1 MGEQYYCLALS
12 DSFFHRLALELHGIW
27 SCHGPIVTALE
38 THFPGL
44 WLSRNR
50 TRHCLNSP
58 LQLGTMCFPG

>member
-38 THFPGL
+38 
-44 WLSRNR
+44 
-50 TRHCLNSP
+50 NSLP
-58 LQLGTMCFPG
+58 WSVAV